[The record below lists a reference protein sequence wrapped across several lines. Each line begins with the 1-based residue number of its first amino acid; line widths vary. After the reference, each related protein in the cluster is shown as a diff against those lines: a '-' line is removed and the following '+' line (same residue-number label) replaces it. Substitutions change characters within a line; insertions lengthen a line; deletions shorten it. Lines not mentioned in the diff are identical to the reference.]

1 MEELSVGGTI
11 NARKTI
17 NSVELAELTERRHYI
32 IYMWCLKLLKDNP
45 NDFTTST
52 YKADNNKTLKCF
64 LISQKGCMVLAQ
76 KHSFLRE
83 KINNYWKEVNDIN
96 NDIENIIPK
105 TFSIDTQKEIKK
117 PINTSIVLGKEFN
130 IYGTFDEPLFLAKD
144 VASWIE
150 HSDVSTMIHAVDDD
164 EKVQNTNPNNAC
176 GGQGS
181 WFLTENGLYEVLMQ
195 SRKPIAK
202 EFKKEVKKILHELRT
217 KGVVDL
223 RNIPSYQIKDPIK
236 RAERWIEEQKE
247 QQRLALDAE
256 EKEKHIQLLVHNS
269 KTYTTSEIAKELGF
283 TSASKLNIL
292 LFDKHIQYKVND
304 TWVLYSNYSDKG
316 LTSVKQQILDSGKII
331 YDRRWTGDGRDFII
345 NLLNK

>member
-17 NSVELAELTERRHYI
+17 NSVELAELTERRHYT

-144 VASWIE
+144 VAKWIE
-150 HSDVSTMIHAVDDD
+150 HSNPRMMLQSIDDD
-164 EKVQNTNPNNAC
+164 EKVVSNVYTL
-176 GGQGS
+176 GGEQEA

-223 RNIPSYQIKDPIK
+223 RNIPSYQIENPIA
-236 RAERWIEEQKE
+236 RAEKWIEEQKE
-247 QQRLALDAE
+247 KQRLALDAE
-256 EKEKHIQLLVHNS
+256 EKENHIQLLVHNS

-316 LTSVKQQILDSGKII
+316 LTSV
-331 YDRRWTGDGRDFII
+331 
-345 NLLNK
+345 

>member
-17 NSVELAELTERRHYI
+17 NSVELAELTERRHYT

-64 LISQKGCMVLAQ
+64 LISQKGCMVLVQ
-76 KHSFLRE
+76 KYTFLRE
-83 KINNYWKEVNDIN
+83 KINNYWEEVDNTN
-96 NDIENIIPK
+96 NDTEIITP
-105 TFSIDTQKEIKK
+105 TPFSIDIQKEIKK

-150 HSDVSTMIHAVDDD
+150 HSNPRMMLQSIDDD
-164 EKVQNTNPNNAC
+164 EKVVSNVYTL
-176 GGQGS
+176 GGEQEA

-217 KGVVDL
+217 NGVVDL
-223 RNIPSYQIKDPIK
+223 RNAPSYQIKDPIK

-283 TSASKLNIL
+283 SSASKLNLL
-292 LFDKHIQYKVND
+292 LFDKHIQYKVNN

>member
-1 MEELSVGGTI
+1 ME
-11 NARKTI
+11 
-17 NSVELAELTERRHYI
+17 
-32 IYMWCLKLLKDNP
+32 
-45 NDFTTST
+45 
-52 YKADNNKTLKCF
+52 
-64 LISQKGCMVLAQ
+64 
-76 KHSFLRE
+76 
-83 KINNYWKEVNDIN
+83 
-96 NDIENIIPK
+96 
-105 TFSIDTQKEIKK
+105 EIKK

-130 IYGTFDEPLFLAKD
+130 IYGTFDKPLFLAKD
-144 VASWIE
+144 VAKWIE
-150 HSDVSTMIHAVDDD
+150 HSDVSTMIRTVDDD
-164 EKVQNTNPNNAC
+164 EKVTNIVC
-176 GGQGS
+176 TLGGNQKMC
-181 WFLTENGLYEVLMQ
+181 FLTENGLYEVLMQ

-217 KGVVDL
+217 NGVVDL
-223 RNIPSYQIKDPIK
+223 RNAPSYQIKDPIK

-256 EKEKHIQLLVHNS
+256 EKENHIQLLIHNS

-283 TSASKLNIL
+283 TSATKLNIL